1 LCIVSRNKHVCVQT
15 RSRDSPYKIF
25 VLRSGIKISTTPVV
39 SSVMEARPPRLPHR
53 RTPGTQLSGHSR
65 CLFRSRRCA
74 RVAAS
79 SSHDRRAGVRGEAV
93 VRGLRGGGGG
103 GVVSS
108 EAEKE
113 MLGLRPKGTKLRS
126 AVGGEEAL
134 VRWLR
139 EGARGGRELAVHRC
153 PLRNTF

>member
-1 LCIVSRNKHVCVQT
+1 V
-15 RSRDSPYKIF
+15 
-25 VLRSGIKISTTPVV
+25 GIAGV
-39 SSVMEARPPRLPHR
+39 SSEAEDVRGLRP
-53 RTPGTQLSGHSR
+53 Q
-65 CLFRSRRCA
+65 
-74 RVAAS
+74 AAN
-79 SSHDRRAGVRGEAV
+79 RRAGVRGEAV

-103 GVVSS
+103 GGVSS

-113 MLGLRPKGTKLRS
+113 MPGLRPKGTKLRS

-139 EGARGGRELAVHRC
+139 EGARGGRELEVHRC